1 MLQKEEVLARAKELM
16 REELTN
22 IRFNSWIKPI
32 EIAYANE
39 SSVCLLVKTDF
50 HKAKLEAE
58 YLNLIV
64 ASFSDVLG
72 KDPSEITLEIA
83 VEDAGSE
90 EPQTQTPA
98 KTNIISNVSAVSEG
112 LLNPK
117 YTFES
122 FVIGKSNELAHA
134 AALATAENPG
144 KAYNPLFLY
153 GGVGLGKT
161 HLMQAV
167 GNYVLA
173 QNRNA
178 KILYTTSEKF
188 TNELIN
194 AIQNNKNI
202 EFRAKYR
209 NLDLLLIDDIQFL
222 SNKERSQ
229 EEFFHTFNELYENS
243 KQIVISSDRP
253 PKDINPLEDRLRSRF
268 EWGLIADISKPDYE
282 TRYAIL
288 RKKSELE
295 NILIDDE
302 ILSTL
307 AFRIE
312 SNIREL
318 EGTLNKMV
326 ARASL
331 TNAPLTMQLAEQC
344 ISELQHSHEKAITI
358 DYIQEAVAKYYN
370 IDKEEFNIS
379 RRSNDIAF
387 PRQIAMYL
395 SKQLTGQPLA
405 EIGKSFGG
413 RDHTTVIY
421 AINKIES
428 AMKNNPNTKMI
439 VDNIK
444 KTILG

>member
-1 MLQKEEVLARAKELM
+1 MLQKEEVLAQAKELM
-16 REELTN
+16 REELPN
-22 IRFNSWIKPI
+22 LRFNSWIKPI
-32 EIAYANE
+32 SIASVDE
-39 SSVCLLVKTDF
+39 SSVCLLVKSDF
-50 HKAKLEAE
+50 HKMKLESE
-58 YLNLIV
+58 YFNLIL

-72 KDPSEITLEIA
+72 KEPNEIKLEIS
-83 VEDAGSE
+83 VEDTE
-90 EPQTQTPA
+90 NDEPVVA
-98 KTNIISNVSAVSEG
+98 KPNIISNVSAVTEG

-167 GNYVLA
+167 GNYVLT

-428 AMKNNPNTKMI
+428 AMKNNQNTKMI

>member
-1 MLQKEEVLARAKELM
+1 MEQKDEILARVKALLQDELPVLRFNSYIKPM
-16 REELTN
+16 DIVSIDDESICLSVNNHYQTEKLEGEYADLIREAFKLVLNREELS
-22 IRFNSWIKPI
+22 I
-32 EIAYANE
+32 
-39 SSVCLLVKTDF
+39 
-50 HKAKLEAE
+50 
-58 YLNLIV
+58 IV
-64 ASFSDVLG
+64 IDLSKSTEDVL
-72 KDPSEITLEIA
+72 PNSTTPVLSTTNNV
-83 VEDAGSE
+83 VEG
-90 EPQTQTPA
+90 
-98 KTNIISNVSAVSEG
+98 V
-112 LLNPK
+112 LNPK

-134 AALATAENPG
+134 ASLATAENPG

-167 GNYVLA
+167 GNYVLS
-173 QNRNA
+173 QNRTA
-178 KILYTTSEKF
+178 KVLYTTSEKF

-202 EFRAKYR
+202 EFREKYR

-295 NILIDDE
+295 NIQIDDE
-302 ILSTL
+302 ILATL
-307 AFRIE
+307 AFKIE

-344 ISELQHSHEKAITI
+344 ISELQHSHERAITI

-370 IDKEEFNIS
+370 IDKNDFNVS

-395 SKQLTGQPLA
+395 SKQLTGQPLT
-405 EIGKSFGG
+405 EIGKNFGG

-421 AINKIES
+421 AINKIET
-428 AMKNNPNTKMI
+428 AMKTNQNTKMI

>member
-1 MLQKEEVLARAKELM
+1 MALLDETLKGLNTNDISAWYRFQGGKSFEHI
-16 REELTN
+16 N
-22 IRFNSWIKPI
+22 IR
-32 EIAYANE
+32 
-39 SSVCLLVKTDF
+39 SVNPFKDCDRYVYFSKGINH
-50 HKAKLEAE
+50 HKYFVAKRLKQ
-58 YLNLIV
+58 IV
-64 ASFSDVLG
+64 SELG
-72 KDPSEITLEIA
+72 KDKGFVLSRNHLLQ
-83 VEDAGSE
+83 D
-90 EPQTQTPA
+90 
-98 KTNIISNVSAVSEG
+98 KTY
-112 LLNPK
+112 K
-117 YTFES
+117 DMD
-122 FVIGKSNELAHA
+122 VI
-134 AALATAENPG
+134 
-144 KAYNPLFLY
+144 
-153 GGVGLGKT
+153 
-161 HLMQAV
+161 
-167 GNYVLA
+167 
-173 QNRNA
+173 
-178 KILYTTSEKF
+178 
-188 TNELIN
+188 
-194 AIQNNKNI
+194 
-202 EFRAKYR
+202 
-209 NLDLLLIDDIQFL
+209 
-222 SNKERSQ
+222 
-229 EEFFHTFNELYENS
+229 TFNGLYENS

>member
-1 MLQKEEVLARAKELM
+1 MEPKDEFLARAKACML
-16 REELTN
+16 EELPEL
-22 IRFNSWIKPI
+22 RYNSWIAPI
-32 EIAYANE
+32 EIISLEGTN
-39 SSVCLLVKTDF
+39 VCLLAKTIL
-50 HKAKLEAE
+50 HKKKLENE
-58 YLNLIV
+58 YMQLLLGTFKYLLGDWPDITIMV
-64 ASFSDVLG
+64 KELSD
-72 KDPSEITLEIA
+72 
-83 VEDAGSE
+83 EDENE
-90 EPQTQTPA
+90 ETP
-98 KTNIISNVSAVSEG
+98 KTAFISNTANLADG
-112 LLNPK
+112 MLNSK

-167 GNYVLA
+167 GNYVLS
-173 QNRNA
+173 QNRA
-178 KILYTTSEKF
+178 SKVLYTTSEKF

-229 EEFFHTFNELYENS
+229 EEFFHTFNELYENA

-288 RKKSELE
+288 RKKSQLE

-307 AFRIE
+307 AFKIE

-370 IDKEEFNIS
+370 IDKDDFNAS
-379 RRSNDIAF
+379 RRSNDVAF

-413 RDHTTVIY
+413 RDHTTVLY
-421 AINKIES
+421 AINKIEV
-428 AMKNNPNTKMI
+428 AIKNNPNTRMI
-439 VDNIK
+439 IDNIK

>member
-1 MLQKEEVLARAKELM
+1 MEEKEEILARAKKLIS
-16 REELTN
+16 EELSTF
-22 IRFNSWIKPI
+22 RFDSWIKPVGIVSI
-32 EIAYANE
+32 EDNN
-39 SSVCLLVKTDF
+39 VCLLAVSDLQKVKLINEYMT
-50 HKAKLEAE
+50 LIEA
-58 YLNLIV
+58 
-64 ASFSDVLG
+64 AFTTVLG
-72 KDPSEITLEIA
+72 KPANIDIV
-83 VEDAGSE
+83 VE
-90 EPQTQTPA
+90 
-98 KTNIISNVSAVSEG
+98 KISNITEESQPVTQNVVSSSNIMSEG

-167 GNYVLA
+167 GNYVFA

-202 EFRAKYR
+202 EFRSKYR

-229 EEFFHTFNELYENS
+229 EEFFHTFNELYENA

-268 EWGLIADISKPDYE
+268 EWGLIADIGKPDYE

-288 RKKSELE
+288 RKKSQLE
-295 NILIDDE
+295 NIVIDDE

-307 AFRIE
+307 AFKIE

-331 TNAPLTMQLAEQC
+331 TNAPLTMHLAEQC

-358 DYIQEAVAKYYN
+358 EYIQEAVAKYYN
-370 IDKEEFNIS
+370 IDKEDFNIS

-395 SKQLTGQPLA
+395 AKQLTGQPLA
-405 EIGKSFGG
+405 DIGKSFGG

-421 AINKIES
+421 AINKIEAS
-428 AMKNNPNTKMI
+428 MKNNQNTRMI

-444 KTILG
+444 KTILS

>member
-1 MLQKEEVLARAKELM
+1 MLQKEEVLAQAKELM
-16 REELTN
+16 REELPN
-22 IRFNSWIKPI
+22 LRFNSWIKPI
-32 EIAYANE
+32 SIASVDE
-39 SSVCLLVKTDF
+39 SSVCLLVKSDF
-50 HKAKLEAE
+50 HKMKLESE
-58 YLNLIV
+58 YLNLIL

-72 KDPSEITLEIA
+72 KEPNEIKLEIS
-83 VEDAGSE
+83 VEDTE
-90 EPQTQTPA
+90 NDEPVVA
-98 KTNIISNVSAVSEG
+98 KPNIISNVSAVTEG

-167 GNYVLA
+167 GNYVLT

-428 AMKNNPNTKMI
+428 AMKNNQNTKMI